1 MSDRISSIDL
11 LAYGHLKTILINSS
25 QSKEKEHL
33 VKTYPDL
40 IAYIKLLDFFV
51 QNWAGLNDEDE
62 NVVDVQNSDHG

>member
-1 MSDRISSIDL
+1 M
-11 LAYGHLKTILINSS
+11 
-25 QSKEKEHL
+25 

-62 NVVDVQNSDHG
+62 NVVAVQNSDHDDANAQK